1 MPRSAKRWPNAS
13 SGRSLPDQV
22 LFAWRWPPPGRHT
35 IQIRPGVPNAKE
47 GGPFFPMTGY
57 EVVR

>member
-1 MPRSAKRWPNAS
+1 MPRSARP
-13 SGRSLPDQV
+13 RP
-22 LFAWRWPPPGRHT
+22 

-47 GGPFFPMTGY
+47 GGPFFHLTGY